1 MTLQTQKRGNHIK
14 MGKASYLF
22 ITVAAVIAASLFLSP
37 VLSQSTNP
45 CAPCHGTDSY
55 TQSFKILT
63 GNAAN
68 IIPSTLDIDQIATLT
83 VALENSANT
92 MIFTTLTD
100 VKLTLNSENNRVSM
114 SSPTVSIGTMQ
125 KGTATA
131 TWQITGLSAGADTL
145 TIMATAKNQH
155 QSVSF
160 SDNYAPSITVMA
172 PVSTPT
178 PTLTPA
184 ATATAP
190 SQTQA
195 PTATNT
201 PPSPKPTIPT
211 PTPETPDPSTQPE
224 PTPAPTQE
232 NETTSTPEEQIPR
245 NALKIWFTSPREG
258 ETLTTGN
265 KANVEWLTNGGSSKF
280 RVKLELSRTG
290 SSGPWTV
297 LAEKP
302 SNVTRFEWTVP
313 NQDAAEYIIRATVID
328 SANSSHTASV
338 TVAVKTVPATHLDAA
353 LMMSSI
359 SVIAPIAIV
368 SAIILK
374 KRLQKY

>member
-1 MTLQTQKRGNHIK
+1 MTPQNQKRETSIK
-14 MGKASYLF
+14 IHKAAYLF
-22 ITVAAVIAASLFLSP
+22 IAVAVIIATSLFLSP

-55 TQSFKILT
+55 TQSFKILA
-63 GNAAN
+63 GNPAN
-68 IIPSTLDIDQIATLT
+68 NIPSTLDVGQTATLT
-83 VALENSANT
+83 VAIENSANT
-92 MIFTTLTD
+92 VIFTTLSD
-100 VKLTLNSENNRVSM
+100 VKLTLNSENNRVSI
-114 SSPTVSIGTMQ
+114 SSPTVNIGTLQ

-131 TWQITGLSAGADTL
+131 TWQITGLSAGADT
-145 TIMATAKNQH
+145 IKIAATAKNQH

-160 SDNYAPSITVMA
+160 SDNYATSITVVA

-178 PTLTPA
+178 PTSTPT

-201 PPSPKPTIPT
+201 PPSPKPTAPT
-211 PTPETPDPSTQPE
+211 PTPETPDPSTTPE
-224 PTPAPTQE
+224 PTPTPTPK
-232 NETTSTPEEQIPR
+232 NETPSTTEEQIPQT
-245 NALKIWFTSPREG
+245 ALKIWFTSPREG
-258 ETLTTGN
+258 ETLTAGN
-265 KANVEWLTNGGSSKF
+265 KANVEWLTDCGSSNF
-280 RVKLELSRTG
+280 SVKLELSRTG
-290 SSGPWTV
+290 SSGPWTA

-302 SNVTRFEWTVP
+302 SNETSFTWTVP

-338 TVAVKTVPATHLDAA
+338 TVAVKTVPATQLSAA
-353 LMMSSI
+353 LMMSGVSI
-359 SVIAPIAIV
+359 TVPIAIV
-368 SAIILK
+368 AGIIVK